1 MSRELTILI
10 ADDEASMRKNLCDV
24 LHDEGYTTIEAE
36 DGTAA
41 LEIAL
46 RDKPDLI
53 LLDIKMPGIN
63 GMKVLEHVKREHP
76 SIPII
81 IFTAF
86 GNSERPIEAMK
97 LGAYDYIDKPF
108 DLEELLLV
116 IHRALDYACVLDELN
131 ELRSHVSGQTSMQET
146 LVGSSSKM
154 QQIFKMI
161 GKIANSDATVLL
173 QGESGTGKEMIAD
186 AIQRYSK
193 RFAKPFIKVNCG
205 ALPETLL
212 ESELFGHESGSFT
225 GAHKKRIGR
234 FELADEGTIFLD
246 EVDSMSHTLQVKLL
260 RVLQQQ
266 TFERVGGEITL
277 QVNLRVICA
286 TNQNLEEKVRSGQFR
301 EDLYYRLN
309 VIHIKVPPLRE
320 HTDDI
325 PTLVDHFLEKY
336 KPGEKVIVSRKV
348 IDTLLEYKWPG
359 NVRELENIIQRALV
373 MTDGDVIT
381 VEHLPMFFQ
390 DTKSNETSSVDLT
403 QPNSLKE
410 ILQNVEKKAI
420 MQALERSDWNQTKAA
435 ELLQINRRQLF
446 TKIKQYRLKQ

>member
-10 ADDEASMRKNLCDV
+10 ADDEASMRRNLCDV

-131 ELRSHVSGQTSMQET
+131 ELRSQVSGQTSMQET

-154 QQIFKMI
+154 QHIFKMI

-225 GAHKKRIGR
+225 GANKKRIGR

-381 VEHLPMFFQ
+381 VEHLPIFFQ
-390 DTKSNETSSVDLT
+390 DTKSDEISSVDLT

-420 MQALERSDWNQTKAA
+420 MQALEKSDWNQTKAA
-435 ELLQINRRQLF
+435 ALLQINRRQLF

>member
-97 LGAYDYIDKPF
+97 LGAYDYINKPF

-131 ELRSHVSGQTSMQET
+131 ELRSQVSGQTSMQET

>member
-63 GMKVLEHVKREHP
+63 GMKVLEHVKQEHP

-131 ELRSHVSGQTSMQET
+131 ELRSQVSGQTSMQET